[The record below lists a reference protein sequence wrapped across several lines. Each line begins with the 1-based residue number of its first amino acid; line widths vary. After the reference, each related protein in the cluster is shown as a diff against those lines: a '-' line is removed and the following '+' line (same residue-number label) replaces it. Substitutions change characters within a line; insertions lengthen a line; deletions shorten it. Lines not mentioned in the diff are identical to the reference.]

1 MTCSQLT
8 MLWCFQVS
16 SEGTLSH
23 TCTWHVCTYI
33 YVHASILPQ
42 TPLPSRPPHSIEF
55 PVLYRRSLLVLH
67 FEYSSAY
74 MSGTHP
80 VHLRLVI
87 RKLTPNSLLASDIQT
102 GEEKS
107 FFAYFSIQIPLLQW
121 RGLPPW
127 MYFFLKYLQEC
138 FLPLELRDPFCPGRK
153 PEPFPGAESTCPP
166 WPWKAVATLN
176 ALPPPAA
183 GNSQWLRL
191 ITWTLIRVVFIMR
204 KRLWF

>member
-1 MTCSQLT
+1 M
-8 MLWCFQVS
+8 
-16 SEGTLSH
+16 
-23 TCTWHVCTYI
+23 

-107 FFAYFSIQIPLLQW
+107 ILPILAFRFLFFNDEDSLLGCISFSSTS
-121 RGLPPW
+121 RSV
-127 MYFFLKYLQEC
+127 FFLLNSGIPSVLAGNLNPFQEQSPPV
-138 FLPLELRDPFCPGRK
+138 LPGRGK
-153 PEPFPGAESTCPP
+153 
-166 WPWKAVATLN
+166 LL
-176 ALPPPAA
+176 LP
-183 GNSQWLRL
+183 
-191 ITWTLIRVVFIMR
+191 
-204 KRLWF
+204 